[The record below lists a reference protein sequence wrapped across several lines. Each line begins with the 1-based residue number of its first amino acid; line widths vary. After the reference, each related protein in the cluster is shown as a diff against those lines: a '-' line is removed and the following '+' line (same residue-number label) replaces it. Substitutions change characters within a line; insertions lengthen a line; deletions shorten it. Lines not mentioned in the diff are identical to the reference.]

1 MMTSTRKIVAIA
13 AAGAVAL
20 VLIWYMALMRP
31 QAHDLAA
38 AHKAHAAAEQKI
50 ATLDSQLAGL
60 RTLVKQVPAD
70 RARLGTYTAAVPD
83 TPSLDTALNQLQ
95 QAATGAGVTL
105 SSVGPSTP
113 AGTTG
118 GSASSS
124 QAAPGGPAITLSM
137 TATGSYQELTTF
149 LRQIASIPRALTVDS
164 LSLAGGGSGSQ
175 LSANI
180 SARIFYTGAP
190 TP

>member
-1 MMTSTRKIVAIA
+1 MMTDSRKIVAIA
-13 AAGAVAL
+13 AASAVAL
-20 VLIWYMALMRP
+20 VLIWYVALMRP
-31 QAHDLAA
+31 QAHSLAA

-60 RTLVKQVPAD
+60 RALVKQVPAD
-70 RARLGTYTAAVPD
+70 RSRLGQYIAAVPN

-95 QAATGAGVTL
+95 QAATSSGVTL

-118 GSASSS
+118 GSSSSS
-124 QAAPGGPAITLSM
+124 QGTPGGPAITLSM
-137 TATGSYQELTTF
+137 TATGSYPALTNF
-149 LRQIASIPRALTVDS
+149 LRATAAMPRALVVDNLS
-164 LSLAGGGSGSQ
+164 LSGQGSQ
-175 LSANI
+175 LSASI
-180 SARIFYTGAP
+180 TARIFYAGSP

>member
-20 VLIWYMALMRP
+20 VLIWYVALMRP
-31 QAHDLAA
+31 QVHNLAA

-50 ATLDSQLAGL
+50 ETLDSQLAGL
-60 RTLVKQVPAD
+60 RALVKQIPAD
-70 RARLGTYTAAVPD
+70 RARLSQYTAAVPD

-95 QAATGAGVTL
+95 QAAADAGVTL
-105 SSVGPSTP
+105 SSVGPSAP
-113 AGTTG
+113 ASTSG
-118 GSASSS
+118 GASSS
-124 QAAPGGPAITLSM
+124 TQSAPSGPAITLGI
-137 TATGSYQELTTF
+137 TATGSYQALTNF

-164 LSLAGGGSGSQ
+164 LSVASGGSGSQ

>member
-20 VLIWYMALMRP
+20 ILIWYVGLMRP

-38 AHKAHAAAEQKI
+38 AHKAHAAAEQKV

-60 RTLVKQVPAD
+60 RALVKQIPAD
-70 RARLGTYTAAVPD
+70 RGRLGAFTAAVPD
-83 TPSLDTALNQLQ
+83 TPSLDTALNQLH
-95 QAATGAGVTL
+95 QAATWAGVTL
-105 SSVGPSTP
+105 SGVSPSTP

-118 GSASSS
+118 SASSS
-124 QAAPGGPAITLSM
+124 TQAAPGGPAITLGL
-137 TATGSYQELTTF
+137 TATGSYPALTNF
-149 LRQIASIPRALTVDS
+149 LRGLATMPRAVVVDN
-164 LSLAGGGSGSQ
+164 LSLTAAGSQ
-175 LSANI
+175 LSATIN
-180 SARIFYTGAP
+180 ARIFYTGAP